1 MMGSY
6 GMAFWAVYGF
16 VMLISLTVALVWTV
30 FSIKFFKKAAEYYQS
45 ELDIRAKKDAQ
56 MLELLAKFDQ
66 LVDVLKVK

>member
-1 MMGSY
+1 MVGAC
-6 GMAFWAVYGF
+6 GLVVWVK
-16 VMLISLTVALVWTV
+16 LIVLAVALVWTV

-45 ELDIRAKKDAQ
+45 ELEHRQKKDDQ

>member
-6 GMAFWAVYGF
+6 GLMFWPVYGF
-16 VMLISLTVALVWTV
+16 VMLMVLAVALVWTY
-30 FSIKFFKKAAEYYQS
+30 FSVKFFKKASEYYQT
-45 ELDIRAKKDAQ
+45 ELDHRQKKDDQ

>member
-6 GMAFWAVYGF
+6 GVMFWAIYGF
-16 VMLISLTVALVWTV
+16 VMLIVLAVALVWTV

-45 ELDIRAKKDAQ
+45 ELDNKTKKDGQ

>member
-1 MMGSY
+1 MVGSC
-6 GMAFWAVYGF
+6 GTVFWAVYGF
-16 VMLISLTVALVWTV
+16 VMLIVLAVALVWTY

-45 ELDIRAKKDAQ
+45 ELDNKTKKDNQ